1 MKTALVIDD
10 HVWMRRLTCEFLQ
23 ERGYEV
29 VEACDCATAIGM
41 LEEVQ
46 VDIVITDI
54 LMAGMEGTELIARLR
69 RDRPELPI
77 VAVSAGGGGDRT
89 AYLDTALALGASAAV
104 PKPFEPHELL
114 EPVDRLLNA

>member
-23 ERGYEV
+23 ERGYET

-41 LEEVQ
+41 LVDVQ

-54 LMAGMEGTELIARLR
+54 LMAGMEGMEFITRLQR
-69 RDRPELPI
+69 ERPELPI
-77 VAVSAGGGGDRT
+77 VAISAGGGGDRRG
-89 AYLDTALALGASAAV
+89 YLDSALALGASAAV
-104 PKPFEPHELL
+104 EKPFEPHELL

>member
-10 HVWMRRLTCEFLQ
+10 HVWMRRLACEFLQ
-23 ERGYEV
+23 ERSYETI
-29 VEACDCATAIGM
+29 EACDCATALGM
-41 LEEVQ
+41 LADVH

-54 LMAGMEGTELIARLR
+54 LMAGMDGMEFIARLQ

-77 VAVSAGGGGDRT
+77 VAVSAGGGASRP
-89 AYLDTALALGASAAV
+89 YLDTALALGASAAV
-104 PKPFEPHELL
+104 EKPFEPHELL